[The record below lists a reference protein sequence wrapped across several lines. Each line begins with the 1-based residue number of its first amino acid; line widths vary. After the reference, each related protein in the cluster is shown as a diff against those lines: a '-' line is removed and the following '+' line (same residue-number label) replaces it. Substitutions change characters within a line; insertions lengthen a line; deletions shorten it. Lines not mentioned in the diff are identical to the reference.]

1 MKVFLKIIF
10 VLSIVVICISSEDYI
25 MQGSGILIGI
35 GLVLLGMAIGDR
47 TELRESLH
55 DFAVKVG
62 AIIAF
67 LFFFFASALE
77 VHMEEQDKGK
87 VIIKSRFYTHILTC
101 ADKIEHKRLRT
112 YYTKDIYGYDVQA
125 QHYLFLF
132 HGQCCSVYNTFGNK
146 IMDIPDTFSIE
157 SRDYGHGLIDHLKFN
172 GKCYDLEDGREV
184 TEDYHPDM
192 IIITEDNF
200 SNL

>member
-1 MKVFLKIIF
+1 MKAFVKIIF
-10 VLSIVVICISSEDYI
+10 IVSILVVCIITEDFI
-25 MQGSGILIGI
+25 IRGSGMLIGFV
-35 GLVLLGMAIGDR
+35 LVFLGMAIGDR

-55 DFAVKVG
+55 AFAVKVG
-62 AIIAF
+62 TIIIF
-67 LFFFFASALE
+67 LFFVLACALE
-77 VHMEEQDKGK
+77 VHIKEKEKGG
-87 VIIKSRFYTHILTC
+87 VIIKSRFYTHVLTC

-132 HGQCCSVYNTFGNK
+132 HDQCCSVYNAFGNK
-146 IMDIPDTFSIE
+146 IMDIPDAFSIE

-172 GKCYDLEDGREV
+172 GKCFDLEGREV
-184 TEDYHPDM
+184 TKVYQPDM
-192 IIITEDNF
+192 MIITEDNF